1 MKRDNENEDL
11 KDNTNKEE
19 VQNRFKKLYQT
30 LDNLEKKLKDFPEIA
45 IKN

>member
-30 LDNLEKKLKDFPEIA
+30 LDNLEKKVKRFSRDCY
-45 IKN
+45 

>member
-30 LDNLEKKLKDFPEIA
+30 LDNLEKKLKDFPEIV